1 MSRRRGTREGAPAPR
16 ELAEGVFWLALGRGL
31 LRSANVFF
39 IRSETGWC
47 LVDAGWS
54 QDAPAIGGA
63 AEYLFSREKPSAILL
78 THAHPDHVGA
88 LPALARRWDV
98 RAWVHPAEMP
108 IALGDARAIRHYAGP
123 LDRWAILP
131 ALRLSGRARLE
142 RTLARSSL
150 QGTVQPLDLE
160 TAPARLTGWETV
172 MTPGHTPGHVAFL
185 RSSDRVAITGD
196 ALVTLDLNSPLK
208 LLRRERTLAGPP
220 WITTWNWPAATA
232 SAVRIARLGP
242 SVIAGGHGAPM
253 AGAEATTHIQE
264 FLGEHTD

>member
-1 MSRRRGTREGAPAPR
+1 MDRTARVPQATTTPR
-16 ELAEGVFWLALGRGL
+16 EVAEGVFWLALGRGL
-31 LRSANVFF
+31 LRSSNVFF

-47 LVDAGWS
+47 LVDAGWA
-54 QDAPAIGGA
+54 QDAPAISGA
-63 AEYLFSREKPSAILL
+63 AEYLFGREKPSAVLL

-88 LPALARRWDV
+88 LPQLARRWEV

-108 IALGDARAIRHYAGP
+108 IALGDPRAIRHYAGP

-131 ALRLSGRARLE
+131 AMRLSGRARME

-150 QGTVQPLDLE
+150 QGTIQPLARGD
-160 TAPARLTGWETV
+160 APACLTGWETV
-172 MTPGHTPGHVAFL
+172 MTPGHTPGHVAFV
-185 RSSDRVAITGD
+185 RSTDRVAITGD

-220 WITTWNWPAATA
+220 WITTWSWPAATD

-253 AGAEATTHIQE
+253 AGAEATAHLQE
-264 FLGEHTD
+264 FLGGHEG